1 MKRPIIIFPDDRL
14 TTVCEPVKSF
24 DKQLNDLVEDLFQTM
39 YSSDGVGLAAPQIGE
54 LKRIFVMD
62 VRNSKK
68 PHNPLAFI
76 NPQLEAA
83 TGSAVDEEG
92 CLSMPGLFLNVR
104 RATYLH
110 FVSQTLSGDVHWGSL
125 RNLEARVFQHEL
137 DHLDG
142 VLFSVRAG
150 LEEFATAAGKQ

>member
-1 MKRPIIIFPDDRL
+1 MIRPIIIFPDDRL
-14 TTVCEPVKSF
+14 TTVCEPVTVF
-24 DKQLNDLVEDLFQTM
+24 DKKLSDLVQDLFDAM
-39 YSSDGVGLAAPQIGE
+39 YAGDGIGLAAPQVGV
-54 LKRIFVMD
+54 LQRIFVMD
-62 VRNSKK
+62 VRQGKK

-76 NPQLEAA
+76 NPRIEAA

-110 FVSQTLSGDVHWGSL
+110 FAAQTLSGDVHWGAL
-125 RNLEARVFQHEL
+125 RGVEARVFQHEL

-142 VLFSVRAG
+142 VLFYVRSEE
-150 LEEFATAAGKQ
+150 LEHVAAGKQ